1 MAWWHGLG
9 TNLIFNFSPVL
20 KEYMFNAI
28 SDCMC
33 QEFCQAELDSTILCT
48 CDLPGHEDN
57 QFVKVNTCSDVNRFH
72 NLHKGD
78 SWSSIGKIEN
88 DRFVLYG
95 LASFTSDSCLSG
107 YPNGFTEIQPH
118 MDFILENLD

>member
-1 MAWWHGLG
+1 MM
-9 TNLIFNFSPVL
+9 
-20 KEYMFNAI
+20 Y
-28 SDCMC
+28 
-33 QEFCQAELDSTILCT
+33 Q
-48 CDLPGHEDN
+48 DN
-57 QFVKVNTCSDVNRFH
+57 QFVKVVTCSDFNICH
-72 NLHKGD
+72 NLLKGD
-78 SWSSIGKIEN
+78 SGSSIGKIEN